1 MYKRQI
7 TDLANPIIWW
17 AGLLAFLVLV
27 LVWLGRRD
35 WRAGALLGAYAA
47 GQLVWSLWPE
57 RTMFFFYTVAYAPF
71 LVLAVTMVLGLL
83 LRLGGERMR
92 RRNTVLVLLFVLIA
106 VVSSAF
112 FLPVWTGE
120 QIPYEQWR
128 LRMWMNSWI

>member
-1 MYKRQI
+1 M
-7 TDLANPIIWW
+7 
-17 AGLLAFLVLV
+17 LV

-47 GQLVWSLWPE
+47 GQLVWSLWPD

-83 LRLGGERMR
+83 MRLGGEPMR
-92 RRNTVLVLLFVLIA
+92 RRNTVLVLLFVAGA
-106 VVSSAF
+106 VALSAF
-112 FLPVWTGE
+112 FLPVWTAE